1 MQRYPRGQRAVA
13 AILAEARERAG
24 LSARELAR
32 RMKRPHNYIARIES
46 MERHVTVEEFVAIAS
61 ALEVR
66 AATLMRRIEARC

>member
-1 MQRYPRGQRAVA
+1 MQRYPRGQRVVA

-32 RMKRPHNYIARIES
+32 RMKKPHNYIARIES
-46 MERHVTVEEFVAIAS
+46 MERHVTVEEFVAIAR